1 MQIKSS
7 HKKENCTA
15 HKTFFISASYQYN
28 SEAVYI
34 IIFNCS
40 MIVVSGNLCEAEAST
55 EVTAETGNF
64 SLHEKK
70 EIFFINK
77 KLVAKQATSFST

>member
-1 MQIKSS
+1 
-7 HKKENCTA
+7 
-15 HKTFFISASYQYN
+15 
-28 SEAVYI
+28 
-34 IIFNCS
+34 

-55 EVTAETGNF
+55 EATTETGNF

-77 KLVAKQATSFST
+77 KLVAKLATSFST